1 MARRAPRRE
10 QVSVAELLVRSAVR
24 EDVSAQARHRQ
35 QSPGSR
41 ALARIRVF
49 SVVAGALAL
58 TGGVAAAVAQP
69 YEHAAGAVWPPVG
82 LEPVPV
88 TLTPSPVDAV
98 VSPNAPKSVV
108 STPRV
113 GGITPAVAKREA
125 NFGKSPVKKTAT
137 PKKVTPVRHEIPDV
151 PAWSRGHSVKPDR
164 HAVRASGHRDGG
176 HGHGHGRH
184 HGGGGRHR
192 R

>member
-24 EDVSAQARHRQ
+24 EDAPAQARHRQ
-35 QSPGSR
+35 KSQG
-41 ALARIRVF
+41 ALARVRLF
-49 SVVAGALAL
+49 SMVAGALAV
-58 TGGVAAAVAQP
+58 TGGVAAAVSQP

-88 TLTPSPVDAV
+88 ALTPSPVDAV
-98 VSPNAPKSVV
+98 VSPNAPESAVPP
-108 STPRV
+108 PRA
-113 GGITPAVAKREA
+113 GGITQAVAKREA
-125 NFGKSPVKKTAT
+125 NFGRAPVKKAET

-151 PAWSRGHSVKPDR
+151 PAWSRGHAAKPDR
-164 HAVRASGHRDGG
+164 HAVHASGHRDGG
-176 HGHGHGRH
+176 HGQH
-184 HGGGGRHR
+184 HRGGGGRHR